1 MLKIMLINQENP
13 LIRKIRVL
21 TMWRVSGAKQANIT
35 AQGKATVKVAPTLL
49 WRPRHAGDVAIVG
62 ATFTVAPVQRGGA
75 LQGQGGALQAT
86 PLRGVRGCVFCGGVV
101 A

>member
-1 MLKIMLINQENP
+1 MLKIMLRNQENP
-13 LIRKIRVL
+13 LIRLIRVL
-21 TMWRVSGAKQANIT
+21 TIWRIRGCKT
-35 AQGKATVKVAPTLL
+35 RKHHRTGATVKVAPTLL
-49 WRPRHAGDVAIVG
+49 WQPRHAGDVAIVG

-86 PLRGVRGCVFCGGVV
+86 PLRGVRRCVFCGGVV